1 MPDADELIYIAT
13 AEVRDDEMKARIA
26 THQKRRGAS
35 WRTIEAPLDVV
46 RSLNEVKV
54 APALLDCLT
63 LWLSNLM
70 EDGRDIDQETQS
82 LTSCLQTLSGPI
94 VIVSNEVGQGIVPDN
109 ALARQFRDHAGRLNQ
124 AVAAVA
130 DQVYFVTAGIPT
142 QLK

>member
-13 AEVRDDEMKARIA
+13 AEARDDEMKAHITIHR
-26 THQKRRGAS
+26 KRRRAS
-35 WRTIEAPLDVV
+35 WRTVEAPLDLTGALK
-46 RSLNEVKV
+46 S
-54 APALLDCLT
+54 ADGTPALLDCLT

-70 EDGRDIDQETQS
+70 EAGRDIDQETQS
-82 LTSCLQTLSGPI
+82 LTTCLQTLSAPV

-109 ALARQFRDHAGRLNQ
+109 ALARLFRDLAGRLNQ
-124 AVAAVA
+124 AIAEVA